1 MGKTLLLGVPSC
13 ALNLVVIVVQP
24 SDMSTGELC
33 NFSSRS
39 SNSAANVKNLV
50 SVFDANLGSKVVF
63 VAGNG
68 LVEAFAICETAE
80 MEGLA
85 PSILV
90 KICCEIIVTKVC

>member
-1 MGKTLLLGVPSC
+1 MGKSLLLGVPSC

-50 SVFDANLGSKVVF
+50 SIFDSDFGCEVVF
-63 VAGNG
+63 VAGNC
-68 LVEAFAICETAE
+68 LVEAFTIRKTA
-80 MEGLA
+80 
-85 PSILV
+85 
-90 KICCEIIVTKVC
+90 KVE